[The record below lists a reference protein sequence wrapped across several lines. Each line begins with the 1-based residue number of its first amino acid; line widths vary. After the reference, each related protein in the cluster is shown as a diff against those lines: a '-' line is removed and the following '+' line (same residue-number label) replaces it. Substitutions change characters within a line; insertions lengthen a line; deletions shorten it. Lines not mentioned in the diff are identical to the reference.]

1 MNRYLRRQFL
11 LTAGAVLVSP
21 LVRAQRTPPLR
32 RIGVLVGGASGPQ
45 EQAQLAALRQGLLH
59 LGWLEGRNIQIDNRW
74 GEGNIAVM
82 RTQAEALASGNP
94 DVLATSTATA
104 LREMQRAAGQIP
116 IVFWGVSDPVG
127 NKFVQSLARPGNN
140 TTGFSLFQYEM
151 GGKWLQL
158 LKETAPFLKRALV
171 LMNEKNPNLPGWM
184 YAIEPVARSVGLEL
198 VRPKVMDAAQIE
210 SAISAFSREANG
222 GLLVL
227 PDPFL
232 TSTVHQELILKLT
245 TLHRLPSVYGLSIY
259 PQRGG
264 LISYGIDQVDLA
276 RRAASY
282 VSRILNGEKVAD
294 LPIEQPTKFE
304 LVINLKTAK
313 QLGLKIPQA
322 MLVRADELIQ

>member
-11 LTAGAVLVSP
+11 LSTGALLASP
-21 LVRAQRTPPLR
+21 LVRAQRTDPLR

-45 EQAQLAALRQGLLH
+45 QQAQLAALREGLLQ
-59 LGWLEGRNIQIDNRW
+59 LGWMEGRNIQIDHRW

-82 RTQAEALASGNP
+82 RTQAEALVSGKP

-104 LREMQRAAGQIP
+104 LREIQRATGKIP

-127 NKFVQSLARPGNN
+127 NKFVQSLARPDGN

-158 LKETAPFLKRALV
+158 LKETAPRLKRALV
-171 LMNEKNPNLPGWM
+171 LMNEKNPNLPGWLH
-184 YAIEPVARSVGLEL
+184 AIEPVARSLGLEL
-198 VRPKVMDAAQIE
+198 IRPNVMDAAQIE
-210 SAISAFSREANG
+210 SAISAFSREVDG

-245 TLHRLPSVYGLSIY
+245 TLYRLPSVYGLSIFA
-259 PQRGG
+259 QRGG

-282 VSRILNGEKVAD
+282 VSRILNGEKLAD
-294 LPIEQPTKFE
+294 LPVQQPTKFE

-313 QLGLKIPQA
+313 QLGLKIPQS
-322 MLVRADELIQ
+322 MLVRADEVIQ